1 MKLPLFAACLSLIP
15 ASFAANSVFIDNDEY
30 INYGLSGYGFVPGDA
45 VDKYKDTISFGSSIS
60 LHKPSLSVSNGVY
73 SFVTYNLPDR
83 GWNTNGT
90 LNYAPR
96 IHKYGV
102 TFTPKN
108 NSYSANLVWEYQ
120 DTILLKDFDGQ
131 LMTGLD
137 CNTTLYQNGHT
148 LPATQ
153 FVGDGFGGGL
163 NTNSTTTRV
172 CLDPE
177 ALRIVK
183 NDISNGFW
191 ITDEYG
197 PGIFKFDSNGTLV
210 DYTLPPDAI
219 VPFRNGSVS
228 FSANSPP
235 LYENYDLGDPDS
247 GRANNQGFERAALSP
262 DGKHVYALLQSA
274 AIQEGGSEKYTNAY
288 VRMVKYNVS
297 GSSPLLEAEYVL
309 RLPTYEDPE
318 KEAAKNPRVAAQ
330 SELVYLSDE
339 LFLVLTRDSGRGRAQ
354 DNTTSIY
361 RHADLYSIA
370 NATNIARRYDQMG
383 DKVASKKGKLEDG
396 ITTATYYSFL
406 DYNNQTELSKFG
418 LHNGGKDDPMLL
430 NEKWEGITLIPVE
443 CTTDEYFLLTV
454 SDDDFITQNGF
465 MNFGTFPYSDSS
477 GANLD
482 NQALVFHV
490 KLPALTH
497 ENTCTAL
504 SSQPANSTDAAA
516 TSSAL
521 QSLLETRT
529 TTAHRSRSV
538 TVSVASDAG
547 SGLRSSVLGLLPLVL
562 ALL

>member
-1 MKLPLFAACLSLIP
+1 MKFATVSACLSLIP
-15 ASFAANSVFIDNDEY
+15 ASFAANSVFIGNDEY

-45 VDKYKDTISFGSSIS
+45 IDKYKDTISFGSSIS

-73 SFVTYNLPDR
+73 TFVTYNLPDR

-108 NSYSANLVWEYQ
+108 SSSSANLVWNYQ
-120 DTILLKDFDGQ
+120 DTILLKDFNGQ

-137 CNTTLYQNGHT
+137 CNTTVYQNGHM

-197 PGIFKFDSNGTLV
+197 PGIFRFDSNGNLI

-219 VPFRNGSVS
+219 VPFRNGTMS

-235 LYENYDLGDPDS
+235 LYEDYDTGDPDS
-247 GRANNQGFERAALSP
+247 GRANNRGFEGATLSP
-262 DGKHVYALLQSA
+262 DGKHLYALLQSA
-274 AIQEGGSEKYTNAY
+274 AMQEGGSHKYTNEY
-288 VRMVKYNVS
+288 VRMVKYDVS
-297 GSSPLLEAEYVL
+297 GSSPVLEAEYVL

-318 KEAAKNPRVAAQ
+318 KDAAKNPRVAAQ
-330 SELVYLSDE
+330 SELVYVSDE
-339 LFLVLTRDSGRGRAQ
+339 IFMVLARDSGRGRAQ
-354 DNTTSIY
+354 DNTTSLY

-370 NATNIARRYDQMG
+370 NATNIAGKYDKKG
-383 DKVASKKGKLEDG
+383 DKIASNKGKLEDG

-418 LHNGGKDDPMLL
+418 LHNGGKDDSMLL

-465 MNFGTFPYSDSS
+465 MNFGRFLYSDAS

-482 NQALVFHV
+482 NQALMFHV

-497 ENTCTAL
+497 ENTCTSL
-504 SSQPANSTDAAA
+504 SSLNSTDAA
-516 TSSAL
+516 TSCTP
-521 QSLLETRT
+521 QSLFQTRT
-529 TTAHRSRSV
+529 TTAYRSTSV
-538 TVSVASDAG
+538 AVSVASDEG
-547 SGLRSSVLGLLPLVL
+547 SGLRTSVFGLLPLVL

>member
-1 MKLPLFAACLSLIP
+1 MKFATVSACLSLIP
-15 ASFAANSVFIDNDEY
+15 ASFAANSVFIGNDEY
-30 INYGLSGYGFVPGDA
+30 INYGLSGYGIVPGDA
-45 VDKYKDTISFGSSIS
+45 IDKYKDTISFGSSIS

-73 SFVTYNLPDR
+73 TFVTYNLPDR

-108 NSYSANLVWEYQ
+108 SSSSANLVWNYQ
-120 DTILLKDFDGQ
+120 DTILLKDFNGQ

-137 CNTTLYQNGHT
+137 CNTTVYQNGHM

-197 PGIFKFDSNGTLV
+197 PGIFRFDSNGNLI

-219 VPFRNGSVS
+219 VPFRNGTMS

-235 LYENYDLGDPDS
+235 LYEDYDTGDPDS
-247 GRANNQGFERAALSP
+247 GRANNQGFEGATLSP
-262 DGKHVYALLQSA
+262 DGKHLYALLQSA
-274 AIQEGGSEKYTNAY
+274 AMQEGGSHKYTNEY
-288 VRMVKYNVS
+288 VRMVKYDVS
-297 GSSPLLEAEYVL
+297 GSSPVLEAEYVL

-318 KEAAKNPRVAAQ
+318 KDAAKNPRVAAQ
-330 SELVYLSDE
+330 SELVYVSDE
-339 LFLVLTRDSGRGRAQ
+339 IFMVLARDSGRGRAQ
-354 DNTTSIY
+354 DNTTSLY

-370 NATNIARRYDQMG
+370 NATNIAGKYDKKG
-383 DKVASKKGKLEDG
+383 DKIASNKGKLEDG

-418 LHNGGKDDPMLL
+418 LHNGGKDDSMLL

-465 MNFGTFPYSDSS
+465 MNFGRFLYSDAS

-482 NQALVFHV
+482 NQALMFHV

-497 ENTCTAL
+497 ENTCTSL
-504 SSQPANSTDAAA
+504 SSLNSTDAA
-516 TSSAL
+516 TSCTP
-521 QSLLETRT
+521 QSLFQTRT
-529 TTAHRSRSV
+529 TTAYRSTSV
-538 TVSVASDAG
+538 AVSVASDEG
-547 SGLRSSVLGLLPLVL
+547 SGLRTSVFGLLPLVL

>member
-1 MKLPLFAACLSLIP
+1 MKFATVSACLSLIP
-15 ASFAANSVFIDNDEY
+15 ASFAANSVFIGNDEY

-45 VDKYKDTISFGSSIS
+45 IDKYKDTISFGSSIS

-73 SFVTYNLPDR
+73 TFVTYNLPDR

-108 NSYSANLVWEYQ
+108 SSSSANLVWNYQ
-120 DTILLKDFDGQ
+120 DTILLKDFNGQ

-137 CNTTLYQNGHT
+137 CNTTVYQNGHM

-197 PGIFKFDSNGTLV
+197 PGIFRFDSNGNLI

-219 VPFRNGSVS
+219 VPFRNGTMS

-235 LYENYDLGDPDS
+235 LYEDYDTGDPDS
-247 GRANNQGFERAALSP
+247 GRANNQGFEGATLSP
-262 DGKHVYALLQSA
+262 DGKHLYALLQSA
-274 AIQEGGSEKYTNAY
+274 AMQEGGSHKYTNEY
-288 VRMVKYNVS
+288 VRMVKYDVS
-297 GSSPLLEAEYVL
+297 GSSPVLEAEYVL

-318 KEAAKNPRVAAQ
+318 KDAAKNPRVAAQ
-330 SELVYLSDE
+330 SELVYVSDE
-339 LFLVLTRDSGRGRAQ
+339 IFMVLARDSGRGRAQ
-354 DNTTSIY
+354 DNTTSLY

-370 NATNIARRYDQMG
+370 NATNIAGKYDKKG
-383 DKVASKKGKLEDG
+383 DKIASNKGKLEDG

-418 LHNGGKDDPMLL
+418 LHNGGKDDSMLL

-465 MNFGTFPYSDSS
+465 MNFGKFLYSDAS

-482 NQALVFHV
+482 NQALMFHV

-497 ENTCTAL
+497 ENTCTSL
-504 SSQPANSTDAAA
+504 SSLNSTDAA
-516 TSSAL
+516 TSCTP
-521 QSLLETRT
+521 QSLFQTRT
-529 TTAHRSRSV
+529 TTAYRSTSV
-538 TVSVASDAG
+538 AVSVASDEG
-547 SGLRSSVLGLLPLVL
+547 SGLRTSVFGLLPLVL